1 MDNNESEM
9 RIKNICDFSYLSEMM
24 GEKKNLILGIMD
36 AFLEQ
41 IPEELI
47 SINEAVTKA
56 NHAIIKRVAHTMK
69 STVSIMGIYSLEPIL
84 KEMEDLGSTTG
95 DIEKIRVLN
104 LELNSICKKAIEEV
118 ENEKLKI

>member
-9 RIKNICDFSYLSEMM
+9 GRKNTCDFSYLSEMM
-24 GEKKNLILGIMD
+24 GGKKNLILGIMD
-36 AFLEQ
+36 AFLDQ

-56 NHAIIKRVAHTMK
+56 NHAIIKSVAHTMK

-84 KEMEDLGSTTG
+84 KEMEDLGSITG
-95 DIEKIRVLN
+95 DIEKIRALN

-118 ENEKLKI
+118 EKEKLNI

>member
-1 MDNNESEM
+1 MDNNEFEM
-9 RIKNICDFSYLSEMM
+9 SIKNTCDFSYLSEMM
-24 GEKKNLILGIMD
+24 GGKQNLILGIMD

-56 NHAIIKRVAHTMK
+56 NHAIIKNVAHTMK

-118 ENEKLKI
+118 EKEKLKI